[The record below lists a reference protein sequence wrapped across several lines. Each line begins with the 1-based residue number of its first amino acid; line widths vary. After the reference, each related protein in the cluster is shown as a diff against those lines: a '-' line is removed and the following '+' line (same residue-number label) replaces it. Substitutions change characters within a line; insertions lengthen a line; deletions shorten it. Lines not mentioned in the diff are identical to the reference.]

1 MLPLKIYKV
10 ILVMSER
17 ETKKNTKWA
26 KSCEEILTLNEAL
39 SFQRHC
45 MHSSFVHYAHTSL
58 RCPSS
63 SHHIFLPHAS
73 SLLHLSLF
81 SIAQFFFLLFL
92 QPISASHR
100 ALYPWR
106 GNLLASSS
114 SSSSSSWL
122 LVSVS
127 HTLLTCKDGAR
138 VCSWDL

>member
-1 MLPLKIYKV
+1 MLPLKIYKA

-17 ETKKNTKWA
+17 QTKKNTKWA

-81 SIAQFFFLLFL
+81 SLLYSSVFLSSLSSTHKRKPQGSLSMERKSLGFFFFLLL
-92 QPISASHR
+92 I
-100 ALYPWR
+100 
-106 GNLLASSS
+106 LLASRKC
-114 SSSSSSWL
+114 L
-122 LVSVS
+122 S
-127 HTLLTCKDGAR
+127 HSAYLQGW
-138 VCSWDL
+138 S